1 MPFDTLLGKSWLRSL
16 QGLWF
21 LRTQRLNCISY
32 ILTLNPPLSNM
43 AVPETRLLGSDSEK
57 RTKWWD
63 PHPIGCMASVSLSM
77 WTCDEKTR
85 KTYRRRAT
93 VWKSGEEPPV
103 RNNLANTAISGSTP
117 LELTEINLLC
127 ELPTLRASV
136 MQAWIN
142 TSLEWL
148 PLCQSMR
155 RTIRALS

>member
-1 MPFDTLLGKSWLRSL
+1 MPFDALLGKSWLRSL

-32 ILTLNPPLSNM
+32 ILTLSPPLSNM
-43 AVPETRLLGSDSEK
+43 AVPETRLLGSDSEDK
-57 RTKWWD
+57 MMGSSSNRM
-63 PHPIGCMASVSLSM
+63 HGFFSLSM

-103 RNNLANTAISGSTP
+103 RNNLANTAISDSTP

-127 ELPTLRASV
+127 ELPTLRSSV

-148 PLCQSMR
+148 PLRQSMR